1 MTTGDL
7 VMLAATLAWSIYT
20 WLLRKQR
27 PPLPLGAFL
36 AVQIGLGTLMIL
48 PFYLIESTV
57 TRATVDITSTNVA
70 ALAYIVLLPSLAA
83 YYCWDRG
90 VARAGAVL
98 PMYFT
103 NLTPV
108 FAALLSYALLADPIG
123 VYHLIGGLLIVAG
136 IHLATERADL
146 KPAPDRP

>member
-1 MTTGDL
+1 
-7 VMLAATLAWSIYT
+7 TLAWSIYT

-27 PPLPLGAFL
+27 PPLPLSAFL
-36 AVQIGLGTLMIL
+36 TVQIGLGALMIL
-48 PFYLIESTV
+48 PFAVLEWTI
-57 TRATVDITSTNVA
+57 TRQTPAATPANLA

-90 VARAGAVL
+90 VERAGAVV

-108 FAALLSYALLADPIG
+108 FAALFSVALLADPIG
-123 VYHLIGGLLIVAG
+123 WYHLIGGVLILAG
-136 IHLATERADL
+136 IHLAAERT
-146 KPAPDRP
+146 R

>member
-1 MTTGDL
+1 
-7 VMLAATLAWSIYT
+7 
-20 WLLRKQR
+20 
-27 PPLPLGAFL
+27 
-36 AVQIGLGTLMIL
+36 MIL
-48 PFYLIESTV
+48 PFYLAEAWITH
-57 TRATVDITSTNVA
+57 ATVEVTFTNTA

-108 FAALLSYALLADPIG
+108 FAALLSFALLADPIG
-123 VYHLIGGLLIVAG
+123 IYHLIGGVLIVAG
-136 IHLATERADL
+136 IHLAAERAESR
-146 KPAPDRP
+146 PDPNRP